1 MTIKIRYLDI
11 GVTLWF
17 NWRHSKI
24 DEGLHEKSQW
34 KREKREKNRA
44 GKEKDK
50 REMLHK
56 EVAQH
61 TKVEK

>member
-1 MTIKIRYLDI
+1 MSLYGSTEGTVR
-11 GVTLWF
+11 
-17 NWRHSKI
+17 KI

-50 REMLHK
+50 REMLHR

-61 TKVEK
+61 TEVEK